1 MLLLQYLLVLIKA
14 YFADVEKQ
22 LGADILIRSLE
33 LCEFLQSI
41 ALRLEVVDKGADQKG
56 QPCNVFALLRF
67 DQLFINFRRR
77 AFVQFIT
84 ARNKLFVQMKQII
97 PTVGILRVGIY
108 QIGLV
113 LRVHLLFVVDSR
125 NIFLQLLLRITI
137 TSVIFGYPEM
147 FDIRNLVALFYAEV
161 GRIGFVRIENRILI
175 YRLVLV
181 FYLIHI

>member
-41 ALRLEVVDKGADQKG
+41 ALRLKVVDKGADQKG

-84 ARNKLFVQMKQII
+84 VRNKLFAQMKQII
-97 PTVGILRVGIY
+97 PTVDIL
-108 QIGLV
+108 
-113 LRVHLLFVVDSR
+113 
-125 NIFLQLLLRITI
+125 
-137 TSVIFGYPEM
+137 
-147 FDIRNLVALFYAEV
+147 
-161 GRIGFVRIENRILI
+161 
-175 YRLVLV
+175 
-181 FYLIHI
+181 

>member
-22 LGADILIRSLE
+22 LGADVFIRSLE
-33 LCEFLQSI
+33 LCEFLQSV
-41 ALRLEVVDKGADQKG
+41 ALRFEVIDKGADQKG

-67 DQLFINFRRR
+67 DQLFIDFRRR

-84 ARNKLFVQMKQII
+84 ARNKLFAQMEQII
-97 PTVGILRVGIY
+97 PTVCILRVSIY
-108 QIGLV
+108 QIRFM

-125 NIFLQLLLRITI
+125 NILLQLLRGITI
-137 TSVIFGYPEM
+137 ASMIFCDSEM

-161 GRIGFVRIENRILI
+161 GRIGLIRIEDRILV